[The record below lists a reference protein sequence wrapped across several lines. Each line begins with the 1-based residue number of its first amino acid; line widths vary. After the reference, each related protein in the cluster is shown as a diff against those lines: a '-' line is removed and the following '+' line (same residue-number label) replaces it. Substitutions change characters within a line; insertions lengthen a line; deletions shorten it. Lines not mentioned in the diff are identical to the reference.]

1 MINFLFS
8 WFLSFESSLFNHC
21 IAHIL
26 WSYKELGLYVFVIM
40 FLKLTIYIWRLLV
53 KQPLTPPARTVIHPA
68 GRTFHP
74 SRPQANRRT
83 WLHLQLSR
91 NPKAQNLP
99 RGKKKKKSSL
109 CNFLLLSLA
118 AKGKKNTA
126 HSLCNFLLLSL
137 ATKGNIETGQ
147 GRGKGRVVQGQ
158 GRARQGVHGSKK

>member
-1 MINFLFS
+1 MSPKDICVFKHNVVLIVALFQAQTGGV
-8 WFLSFESSLFNHC
+8 FESKHPRTLISTSTKPNSL
-21 IAHIL
+21 
-26 WSYKELGLYVFVIM
+26 SYLQRTHVIKKGLCSP
-40 FLKLTIYIWRLLV
+40 IYIWRLLV

-118 AKGKKNTA
+118 AKGK
-126 HSLCNFLLLSL
+126 FE
-137 ATKGNIETGQ
+137 I
-147 GRGKGRVVQGQ
+147 GQ
-158 GRARQGVHGSKK
+158 GRAGRPGQ